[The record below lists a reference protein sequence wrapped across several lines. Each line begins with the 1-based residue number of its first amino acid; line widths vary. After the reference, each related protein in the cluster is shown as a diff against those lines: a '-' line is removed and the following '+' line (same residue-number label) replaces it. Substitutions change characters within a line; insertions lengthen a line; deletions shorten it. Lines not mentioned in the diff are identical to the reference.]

1 MVKSIIAIVFD
12 SKINN
17 KNLLNKIVTIKVTM
31 FSMISIIAFSDV
43 VSMYIIILLDPRFF
57 ATLYKTNGIS

>member
-1 MVKSIIAIVFD
+1 MVKSIITIVFD

-43 VSMYIIILLDPRFF
+43 VSMHIIILLDPRFF